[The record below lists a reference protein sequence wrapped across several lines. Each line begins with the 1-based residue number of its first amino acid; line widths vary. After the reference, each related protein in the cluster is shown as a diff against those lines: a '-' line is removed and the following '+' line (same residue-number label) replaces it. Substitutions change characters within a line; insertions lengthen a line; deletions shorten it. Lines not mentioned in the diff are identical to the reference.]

1 VGGKPHKQGLSA
13 PLPSK
18 KTQPNFLRSGIRP
31 MFQIRQAGADCAEN
45 HPGKP
50 LSVICQSPR
59 RLKLR
64 KPIVNI

>member
-1 VGGKPHKQGLSA
+1 
-13 PLPSK
+13 LPSK
-18 KTQPNFLRSGIRP
+18 KTQPNFLRCGIRP

-45 HPGKP
+45 HPRKP

-64 KPIVNI
+64 KPIANI